1 MSQYPYYP
9 SPSYQ
14 GDPAPVAG
22 NLAQETL
29 TAIDPAFKHGL
40 KELSITPLPH
50 VLKEATATGY
60 LLGRGYDF
68 KTAHQIV
75 ESWWKMGYR

>member
-1 MSQYPYYP
+1 MSQNPYYP

-14 GDPAPVAG
+14 GYPTPASG

-29 TAIDPAFKHGL
+29 AAIEPAFNHGL
-40 KELSITPLPH
+40 KEISITPLPH
-50 VLKEATATGY
+50 ALKEAAAISY
-60 LLGRGYDF
+60 LIGKGYDYN
-68 KTAHQIV
+68 TAHQIV